1 MDTQPAAPL
10 DAEPVIYRG
19 LGITA
24 LTRVLVLA
32 VLVLFIPALLASVV
46 FMDGFGSVMM
56 FITIMMPGSVV
67 GTMLTAGVVR
77 RVQQGRPKNWIN
89 RSLASRLPAPP
100 PDLVRHHYWS
110 K

>member
-1 MDTQPAAPL
+1 MPPQPAAPL

-32 VLVLFIPALLASVV
+32 AVALFLPALLASVM

-56 FITIMMPGSVV
+56 FITIMLPGSVV
-67 GTMLTAGVVR
+67 GTMLTAGFVR

-89 RSLASRLPAPP
+89 RSLVSRLPAPP
-100 PDLVRHHYWS
+100 PDLVRQHYWS

>member
-1 MDTQPAAPL
+1 MSPQPAAPL

-24 LTRVLVLA
+24 LTRVLVIVA
-32 VLVLFIPALLASVV
+32 LVLFIPALLFSVV
-46 FMDGFGSVMM
+46 ILDGLGSVML
-56 FITIMMPGSVV
+56 FITIMMPGSAVC
-67 GTMLTAGVVR
+67 TMTAAAVVR

-89 RSLASRLPAPP
+89 RSIASRLPVPP
-100 PDLVRHHYWS
+100 PDLVRHHHWS

>member
-1 MDTQPAAPL
+1 MPPQPAAPL

-32 VLVLFIPALLASVV
+32 VLVLFLPALLASVV

-56 FITIMMPGSVV
+56 FITIMLPGSVV
-67 GTMLTAGVVR
+67 GTMLTAGFVR

-89 RSLASRLPAPP
+89 RYLASRLPAPP
-100 PDLVRHHYWS
+100 PDLVRQHYWS

>member
-1 MDTQPAAPL
+1 MPPQPAAPL

-24 LTRVLVLA
+24 LTRVLVVA
-32 VLVLFIPALLASVV
+32 ALVLFIPALLASVV
-46 FMDGFGSVMM
+46 FMDGLGSVMM

-67 GTMLTAGVVR
+67 GTMLTAGIVR
-77 RVQQGRPKNWIN
+77 RIQQGRPKNWIN
-89 RSLASRLPAPP
+89 RSLVNRLPISP

>member
-1 MDTQPAAPL
+1 MHPQPAAPL

-24 LTRVLVLA
+24 LTRVLILSGI
-32 VLVLFIPALLASVV
+32 VLFIPALLISAV

-67 GTMLTAGVVR
+67 NTMLTAGIVR

-89 RSLASRLPAPP
+89 RSLASRLPTPP

>member
-1 MDTQPAAPL
+1 MNPQPAAPL

-24 LTRVLVLA
+24 LIRVLVLA
-32 VLVLFIPALLASVV
+32 VLVLLIPTLLASVM
-46 FMDGFGSVMM
+46 FTDGFGSVMM
-56 FITIMMPGSVV
+56 FITILLPGSVV
-67 GTMLTAGVVR
+67 GTMLTAGIVR
-77 RVQQGRPKNWIN
+77 RIQQGRPKNWIN

-100 PDLVRHHYWS
+100 PDLIQHHYWS